1 MSDSQNLQSADLV
14 RMTGTNSPDSLRV
27 LFVGPIAGTSGHRL
41 AAFRRLGHLVTA
53 VNPYEAFRGNSVLH
67 AWAFKTGALGFS
79 GLVER
84 LVGAAIAS
92 KRFDLAWVESGD
104 IISAA
109 CVETMRRSCGAVVL
123 YHIDN
128 CFAPRDGRRWRLLF
142 AALTHYDLFVA
153 PRDRCVDEALRS
165 GARRALRVNMSAD
178 EVVHRRPELSDEDLR
193 IYASEVAFVGTW
205 MPERGPF
212 LLELVRRGV
221 PLKIFGPRWRRAQE
235 FEALGDRV
243 VDERLADAEYV
254 KAISATKVG
263 LVLLSKGNLD
273 LHTTR
278 SFEIPAV
285 GTLLCAERSI
295 DHERLYRENEEAVF
309 WSNAAECADL
319 CFALLADE
327 RRRSRVAE
335 AGRRRVA
342 ANRSF
347 NEASIFYVLSYL
359 GF

>member
-1 MSDSQNLQSADLV
+1 MSERQNLRSADLV
-14 RMTGTNSPDSLRV
+14 RKTGSSSPNGLRV
-27 LFVGPIAGTSGHRL
+27 LFVGPTGGTSGHRL
-41 AAFRRLGHLVTA
+41 AAFRRLGHFVTV
-53 VNPYEAFRGNSVLH
+53 VNPYEAFRGNPLLQ
-67 AWAFKTGALGFS
+67 AWAFKTGAFGFS
-79 GLVER
+79 GLIER
-84 LVGAAIAS
+84 LVDAS
-92 KRFDLAWVESGD
+92 LAGKRFDLAWVESGD

-109 CVETMRRSCGAVVL
+109 CVEAMRRVCGVVVL

-153 PRDRCVDEALRS
+153 PRDRCVNGALRS

-178 EVVHRRPELSDEDLR
+178 EVVHRRPELSDDDLR
-193 IYASEVAFVGTW
+193 IYGSEVAFVGTW

-212 LLELVRRGV
+212 LLELVRHGV
-221 PLKIFGPRWRRAQE
+221 PLKIFGPRWRCARE
-235 FEALGDRV
+235 FAALSDHV
-243 VDERLADAEYV
+243 VDERLSDAEYV
-254 KAISATKVG
+254 KAISATKIG

-295 DHERLYRENEEAVF
+295 DHERLYQENDEAVF
-309 WSNAAECADL
+309 WSNARECADL

-327 RRRSRVAE
+327 RRRSRIAE
-335 AGRRRVA
+335 AGRRRVV

-347 NEASIFYVLSYL
+347 NEASILHVLSYV